1 MKHLFERLHSPNGQD
16 TSRLHKKASHL
27 SLPTFIDLAASHT
40 RACPFKVFGF
50 EVPDQQSVR
59 TQKQR
64 VVVPSRL
71 AQSREHL
78 RPHAAVAGFVFLQ
91 PFRSYLQNE
100 ANTFHVVNPR
110 LALARQRPA
119 IRSWH
124 PLAQESLRQPAINGN
139 YMSRRFGARF
149 AGQPDDRAGT
159 VLRENAEPGEGALRV
174 EVGQFRAEFSGRF
187 SF

>member
-1 MKHLFERLHSPNGQD
+1 MKHLFERLHSPIGQD

-91 PFRSYLQNE
+91 PFRLLNL
-100 ANTFHVVNPR
+100 FR
-110 LALARQRPA
+110 K
-119 IRSWH
+119 
-124 PLAQESLRQPAINGN
+124 SLSLGHHHQQQCHLHKF
-139 YMSRRFGARF
+139 S
-149 AGQPDDRAGT
+149 T
-159 VLRENAEPGEGALRV
+159 VKIPEKLTV
-174 EVGQFRAEFSGRF
+174 M
-187 SF
+187 

>member
-1 MKHLFERLHSPNGQD
+1 MKHRFERLHSPIGQD

-71 AQSREHL
+71 AQSREHR
-78 RPHAAVAGFVFLQ
+78 RPHATVAGLVFLTR
-91 PFRSYLQNE
+91 FLSSLQKE
-100 ANTFHVVNPR
+100 AN
-110 LALARQRPA
+110 A
-119 IRSWH
+119 IH
-124 PLAQESLRQPAINGN
+124 
-139 YMSRRFGARF
+139 
-149 AGQPDDRAGT
+149 
-159 VLRENAEPGEGALRV
+159 
-174 EVGQFRAEFSGRF
+174 
-187 SF
+187 